1 MIQAQ
6 TQTAEYWGTQFS
18 YTDSDI
24 EQLYNHFLEVEKPQT
39 IEQLTRA
46 LFEYRVAEEIKA
58 IRRLAKGRLVYQPQ
72 NAYQVGDD
80 LVFPA
85 LDFMQGNVAAVRKG
99 FNPEEGDFNV
109 ISVKTKDKTR
119 EFASEYIGSHLLNI
133 DNSKDVIELLELD
146 PDALYEK
153 YGTLVL
159 DTLYDV
165 LSEHPDFIELS
176 SLWFVKSLMVDI
188 NVGHLHLSEAILEM
202 SDGGPMEADD
212 LLAHLDM
219 DPGID
224 LSVQRFSLNYALL
237 NDARFDEVAGEG
249 RIAWFL
255 HRLEPEDVLKTPA
268 RLRYLPSEIDRSLL
282 SSQLV
287 ALERELDDEWSD
299 ISPSDS
305 VQPAILALT
314 YPHRWAGT
322 LPLSS
327 RLRPLFNIGR
337 APRQRIVF
345 VDEAT
350 KDEFV
355 GWVVPD
361 GRYIF
366 GLKAWYDENQIPVG
380 GFLHLAVGE
389 EAGKIMIGYD
399 RRRPQ
404 REWVRLAT
412 VSDNRIQFELKRR
425 SIGCGYDD
433 LLIVGSDV
441 VAAMDALW
449 RRADANQ
456 RSVASLLTEI
466 FPALAPLSPQ
476 ESVHAK
482 TLYSA
487 LNMLRR
493 MPPGPIFVELVSN
506 PAFQNVGDH
515 YWLFDRSRGQESK

>member
-6 TQTAEYWGTQFS
+6 TQTAKYWGAQFS
-18 YTDSDI
+18 YTDADI

-39 IEQLTRA
+39 IEQLARA
-46 LFEYRVAEEIKA
+46 LFEHRVEEEIKS
-58 IRRLAKGRLVYQPQ
+58 IRRLAKDRLIYKPQ
-72 NAYQVGDD
+72 NSYEVGDD

-85 LDFMQGNVAAVRKG
+85 LDFMQGTVAAVRKG
-99 FNPEEGDFNV
+99 FNPEEGNFNV
-109 ISVKTKDKTR
+109 VSVESEDKTR
-119 EFASEYIGSHLLNI
+119 EFAADYDAPHPLNA
-133 DNSKDVIELLELD
+133 DNGNDVIDFLDLD
-146 PDALYEK
+146 PE
-153 YGTLVL
+153 
-159 DTLYDV
+159 TLYQEFGVLVVDKVYEV

-176 SLWFVKSLMVDI
+176 SLWFVKSIMVDV

-202 SDGGPMEADD
+202 SDGGPMVADD
-212 LLAHLDM
+212 LLMHLDM

-224 LSVQRFSLNYALL
+224 VSVQRFSLNYALL
-237 NDARFDEVAGEG
+237 NDERFDDVAGEG
-249 RIAWFL
+249 QVAWFL
-255 HRLEPEDVLKTPA
+255 HRLEPEDVLKTPS
-268 RLRYLPSEIDRSLL
+268 RLRYMPSDYDRSLL
-282 SSQLV
+282 SPQLKS
-287 ALERELDDEWSD
+287 LEQELDDEWSE
-299 ISPSDS
+299 IVPPDS
-305 VQPAILALT
+305 AQPAILALT

-322 LPLSS
+322 LPLGS
-327 RLRPLFNIGR
+327 RLRPLFNVGKT
-337 APRQRIVF
+337 PRQRVVF

-355 GWVVPD
+355 GWVVPE
-361 GRYIF
+361 GRYIY

-380 GFLHLAVGE
+380 GFLHLALGTE
-389 EAGKIMIGYD
+389 PGTILIGYD

-449 RRADANQ
+449 RRAESNQ
-456 RSVASLLTEI
+456 RSVASLLAEI
-466 FPALAPLSPQ
+466 FPSLAPLSPQ
-476 ESVHAK
+476 ETVHAK

-487 LNMLRR
+487 VNMLRR
-493 MPPGPIFVELVSN
+493 IPPGPLFVELIRN

-515 YWLFDRSRGQESK
+515 YWFFDRSR

>member
-6 TQTAEYWGTQFS
+6 TQTAEYWGVQFS
-18 YTDSDI
+18 FTDSDI

-46 LFEYRVAEEIKA
+46 LFEHRVVEEIKS
-58 IRRLAKGRLVYQPQ
+58 IRRLAKGRLVYMPQ
-72 NAYQVGDD
+72 NAYEVGDE

-85 LDFMQGNVAAVRKG
+85 LDFLQGTVAAVRKG
-99 FNPEEGDFNV
+99 FNPEEGSFNV
-109 ISVKTKDKTR
+109 ISVDSKKKTR
-119 EFASEYIGSHLLNI
+119 EFAAEYDAPHPLNV
-133 DNSKDVIELLELD
+133 DNGKDVIDLLDLD
-146 PDALYEK
+146 AEALYQEF
-153 YGTLVL
+153 GPLVV
-159 DTLYDV
+159 DTVYEV
-165 LSEHPDFIELS
+165 LSEHSDFVELS

-202 SDGGPMEADD
+202 SDGGPMVADD
-212 LLAHLDM
+212 LLTHLDM

-224 LSVQRFSLNYALL
+224 IGVQRFSLNYALL
-237 NDARFDEVAGEG
+237 NDDRFDDVAGEG
-249 RIAWFL
+249 RVEWFL
-255 HRLEPEDVLKTPA
+255 RRMEPEDVLAIPS
-268 RLRYLPSEIDRSLL
+268 RLRYAPSEYNHSLL
-282 SSQLV
+282 SPQLE
-287 ALERELDDEWSD
+287 ALEQELDDEWSD
-299 ISPSDS
+299 IAVPGS

-327 RLRPLFNIGR
+327 RLRPLFNLGK
-337 APRQRIVF
+337 APRQRVVF

-361 GRYIF
+361 GRYIL

-380 GFLHLAVGE
+380 GFLHLAPGSESGTIV
-389 EAGKIMIGYD
+389 IGYD

-449 RRADANQ
+449 KRAEANQ
-456 RSVASLLTEI
+456 RSVAALLMEI
-466 FPALAPLSPQ
+466 FPSLAPLTPQ
-476 ESVHAK
+476 ETVHAK

-487 LNMLRR
+487 VNMLRR
-493 MPPGPIFVELVSN
+493 VPPGPIFAELVQN

-515 YWLFDRSRGQESK
+515 YWQFDRSRWEESK

>member
-18 YTDSDI
+18 CTDSDI

-46 LFEYRVAEEIKA
+46 LFKYRVAEEVKA
-58 IRRLAKGRLVYQPQ
+58 IRRLTKGRLVYQPQ
-72 NAYQVGDD
+72 NAYQAGDD

-85 LDFMQGNVAAVRKG
+85 LDFMQGTVAAVRKG

-109 ISVKTKDKTR
+109 ISVKIKNKTR
-119 EFASEYIGSHLLNI
+119 EFATEYAGSHPLNV
-133 DNSKDVIELLELD
+133 DNGNDVIELLDLD
-146 PDALYEK
+146 PDALYEE

-165 LSEHPDFIELS
+165 LSEHSDFIELS
-176 SLWFVKSLMVDI
+176 SLWFVKSLMVDV

-202 SDGGPMEADD
+202 SDGGPMKADD

-224 LSVQRFSLNYALL
+224 VSVQRFSLNYALL
-237 NDARFDEVAGEG
+237 KDARFDEVAGQG
-249 RIAWFL
+249 RVEWFL
-255 HRLEPEDVLKTPA
+255 RRLEPEDVLKVPG
-268 RLRYLPSEIDRSLL
+268 RLRYVPGEIDRSLL
-282 SSQLV
+282 SPQLL
-287 ALERELDDEWSD
+287 ALEQELDDEWSELVSLD
-299 ISPSDS
+299 AT
-305 VQPAILALT
+305 QPAILALN

-327 RLRPLFNIGR
+327 RLRPLFNIGK
-337 APRQRIVF
+337 APRQRVVF
-345 VDEAT
+345 VDET
-350 KDEFV
+350 TQDEFV
-355 GWVVPD
+355 GWVVPA

-366 GLKAWYDENQIPVG
+366 GLKAWYEENQIPVG
-380 GFLHLAVGE
+380 GFLHLSPGAEPGR
-389 EAGKIMIGYD
+389 ILIGYD
-399 RRRPQ
+399 RRRSQ

-449 RRADANQ
+449 RRAEANQ

-466 FPALAPLSPQ
+466 FTSLAPLSPQ
-476 ESVHAK
+476 ASVHAK

-487 LNMLRR
+487 VNMLRR
-493 MPPGPIFVELVSN
+493 TPPGPIFVELVSN

-515 YWLFDRSRGQESK
+515 YWLFDRNRGQENK